1 MEHFDPLYCTV
12 SAAQKAED
20 LIATETVDT
29 VRNYSLDAGQV
40 YKWVRTPLSLSQI
53 GLVFG
58 CFFVSLK
65 ICNEK

>member
-29 VRNYSLDAGQV
+29 VRHYSLDAGQV
-40 YKWVRTPLSLSQI
+40 YKWVRTPLSLS
-53 GLVFG
+53 LSDWVVFWL
-58 CFFVSLK
+58 FFCLSQNLQ
-65 ICNEK
+65 